1 MQSEGIITMKL
12 RLTPVAVFVAF
23 LVGCAS
29 YKPLPLQST
38 PRFPAQAPHL
48 TVLSTRMPLP
58 ELASH
63 RFDPS
68 DGLDMTETAMLA
80 VANNPQLKVSR
91 DEAGIAQAQSFA
103 AGLLPDPQ
111 LSLAKDFPTNG
122 AVGNT
127 NAFNLGLNYD
137 VNALLTRSANKNAA
151 QAAQRQVDLNL
162 LWQEWQV
169 VSQARLLFVRNLG
182 QQQLLSMLQNER
194 ALLFSRYQH
203 TQHALAQGN
212 LALDVANADL
222 AALQTTDTAINDLM
236 RQFVTNRHELNA
248 LLGLAPDM
256 QIQLVGDAQLP
267 AINEAALKS
276 AMANVGA
283 RRPDLLALQAG
294 YESQE
299 QRFRQT
305 ILAQFPALNI
315 GLTRARDTSG
325 LYTQGFGIT
334 ISLPIF
340 NRNRG
345 NIAIEQATRLRLH
358 DEYQMRINSAF
369 ADIAKIL
376 DDQKLLEKQLKNVES
391 GEDVLAHAA
400 VNAQAAF
407 DAGNIDSLAY
417 NNLRT
422 AWLAK
427 QREAITLKQTMLEQ
441 RIALLTMIGGEL
453 PTQNKKDTK

>member
-1 MQSEGIITMKL
+1 MQSKGTIMMEL
-12 RLTPVAVFVAF
+12 RLTLVAVLTTCLAS
-23 LVGCAS
+23 CAT

-38 PRFPAQAPHL
+38 PRFPVDVPHHL
-48 TVLSTRMPLP
+48 ALSARMPLP

-68 DGLDMTETAMLA
+68 DGLDMTEAAMLA

-111 LSLAKDFPTNG
+111 LSLARDFPTNG
-122 AVGNT
+122 TVGNT
-127 NAFNLGLNYD
+127 SAFNLGLNYD
-137 VNALLTRSANKNAA
+137 VNALLTRSASTNAA
-151 QAAQRQVDLNL
+151 RAAQRQVDLNL
-162 LWQEWQV
+162 LWHEWQV
-169 VSQARLLFVRNLG
+169 VSQVRLLFVRNLG
-182 QQQLLSMLQNER
+182 QQQLLAVLQNER
-194 ALLFSRYQH
+194 ALLDSRYRH
-203 TQHALAQGN
+203 TQRALAQGN
-212 LALDVANADL
+212 LTLDTANADL
-222 AALQTTDTAINDLM
+222 AALQTTDTAINDLA
-236 RQFVTNRHELNA
+236 RQIVTNRHDLNA
-248 LLGLAPDM
+248 LLGLAPGM
-256 QIQLVGDAQLP
+256 KIRLVGDAQLP
-267 AINEAALKS
+267 AIDEAGLKS
-276 AMANVGA
+276 AMNNIGV

-305 ILAQFPALNI
+305 ILAQFPALNV

-334 ISLPIF
+334 LSLPIF

-345 NIAIEQATRLRLH
+345 NIAIEQTTRLRLH
-358 DEYQMRINSAF
+358 DEYQMRINTAF

-376 DDQKLLEKQLKNVES
+376 ADQKLLEKQLKNVQS
-391 GEDVLAHAA
+391 GEGALAHAA
-400 VNAQAAF
+400 ANAQTAF

-427 QREAITLKQTMLEQ
+427 QREAITLKQTLLEQ
-441 RIALLTMIGGEL
+441 RVALLTLIGGEL
-453 PTQNKKDTK
+453 PTEQKG